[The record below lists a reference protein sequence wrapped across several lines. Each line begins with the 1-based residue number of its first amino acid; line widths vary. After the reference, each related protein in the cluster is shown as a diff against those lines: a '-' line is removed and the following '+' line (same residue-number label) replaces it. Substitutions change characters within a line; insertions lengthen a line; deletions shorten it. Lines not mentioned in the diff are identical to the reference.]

1 MMKDQSPLP
10 HLSLAS
16 PQRDTDTC
24 ATPRNMMIWLKPL
37 RQGALSLGLLVMP
50 LSGTAQDPPPQNVVT
65 SPTRALQGDE
75 AVAHNPLVPTVG
87 LLGQSLASHPTSDA
101 ASGIARTMAT
111 RAANDEIQTWLSR
124 YGNARVQLNVDKN
137 FTLQDSAF
145 DWLLPLYNDES
156 WTVFSQLGARNKDR
170 RNTLN
175 AGLGVRTLQGGWL
188 LGVNSFYD
196 YDLSGHN
203 RRLGL
208 GLEAW
213 TDYWRLSG
221 NQYLRL
227 SDWRAS
233 RDITDYDERPA
244 NGFDIRINGWLP
256 TLPQLGGSFIYEQY
270 RGDHVALFGR
280 NTLQANPYAF
290 TAGINYTPFPLL
302 TLGLDERRGK
312 GGQHDTQISAT
323 LTYRLA
329 DDGSTQL
336 DSSRVAAMR
345 TLANSRH
352 DFVER
357 NNDIV
362 LAYRQPNLLNIS
374 STEYLEGYAGE
385 SAAIQ
390 VSINS
395 KHAIDYLDWQN
406 TASFLLAGGSI
417 NVLPNNSLALI
428 YPPYNQQGENRYNID
443 VIAYDIKGH
452 RSNLSTTRIQVLQS
466 QREIVP
472 TILAGNL
479 IVTQDNAKADGS
491 AQNAV
496 RARVTDANGNP
507 LANQTVQ
514 FSADN
519 GATLSAQQA
528 ASDADGY
535 VTVTLTSLT
544 AGPSHVSATL
554 SNHSQAS
561 VTTTFV
567 ADDSRATILNGN
579 LIVTQ
584 DNAKADGSAQNAV
597 RARVTD
603 ANGNPLANQTVQFSA
618 DNGATLSAQQAASDA
633 DGYVTVTLTSLTAGP
648 SHVSATLSN
657 HSQASVT
664 TTFVADDSRATILN
678 GNLIVTQDNAKADGS
693 AQNAVRARVTDA
705 NGNPLANQTVQ
716 FSADN
721 GATLSVQQAA
731 SDADGYVTVT
741 LTSLTAGP
749 SHVSATLSNHSQASV
764 TTTFVADDA
773 SATILNGNLIVTQ
786 DNAKADGNAQNA
798 ARARVTDANGNP
810 LANQTVQFSADNGA
824 TLSAQ
829 QAASDADGYV
839 TVTLTSLTAG
849 PSLVSATLSNHS
861 QARVTTTFVAD
872 DASATIL
879 NGNLIVTQDNA
890 KADGNAQNAV
900 RARVTDANGNPLA
913 NQTVQFSADNG
924 ATLSA
929 QQAASDADG
938 YVTVTLTSLT
948 AGPSLVSATL
958 SNHSQASVTTTF
970 VADDA
975 SASILNGNLIVTQDN
990 AKADGNAQNAVRARV
1005 TDANGNPLANQTVQL
1020 SADNGATL
1028 SAQQAAS
1035 DADGYVTVTLTSLT
1049 AGPSLVSA
1057 TLSNH
1062 SQASVT
1068 TTFVADDA
1076 SASILN
1082 GNLIVTQDNAK
1093 ADGNAQNAVRARV
1106 TDANGNPLA
1115 NQTVQFSADNGA
1127 TLSAQQ
1133 AASDADGY
1141 VTVTLTSLTAGPSL
1155 VSATLSNHSQARVTT
1170 TFVADDASATIL
1182 NGNLIVTQD
1191 NAKADGNA
1199 QNAVRARVTDANG
1212 NPLANQTVQFS
1223 ADNGA
1228 TLSVQQA
1235 ASDADGYVTVTL
1247 TSLTDGPSH
1256 VSATLSNNNQASV
1269 ITTFAPYDVLTGVLV
1284 NGKIFTVN
1292 EGFPSTGFIGAKFQL
1307 QINNDTAR
1315 NSAYTWSS
1323 SAPGW
1328 VSISPTGEVQLT
1340 TEPATRQPVTLTATA
1355 KDGGDT
1361 LTYHFDIRD
1370 WFISAGAWNYMSA
1383 DDADA
1388 WCSTQ
1393 GNGYQVPSYTRVTN
1407 TTFNLS
1413 PGYRD
1418 IGGLWTEW
1426 GAMASYPASGLPSDQ
1441 TWSKEL
1447 RGSTQRYTT
1456 GLTTGYLYAIS
1467 IASGAGQSLVICNR
1481 SL

>member
-1 MMKDQSPLP
+1 
-10 HLSLAS
+10 
-16 PQRDTDTC
+16 
-24 ATPRNMMIWLKPL
+24 
-37 RQGALSLGLLVMP
+37 
-50 LSGTAQDPPPQNVVT
+50 
-65 SPTRALQGDE
+65 
-75 AVAHNPLVPTVG
+75 
-87 LLGQSLASHPTSDA
+87 
-101 ASGIARTMAT
+101 MAT

-124 YGNARVQLNVDKN
+124 YGNARVLLNVDKN

-145 DWLLPLYNDES
+145 DWLLPLYNDEI
-156 WTVFSQLGARNKDR
+156 WTLFSQLGARNKDR

-175 AGLGVRTLQGGWL
+175 AGLGVRTLHGGWL

-196 YDLSGHN
+196 YDLSSHN

-244 NGFDIRINGWLP
+244 NGFDIRIKGWLP

-302 TLGLDERRGK
+302 TLSLDERRGK
-312 GGQHDTQISAT
+312 GGQHDTQVSAT

-329 DDGSTQL
+329 DDGSAQL

-406 TASFLLAGGSI
+406 TASFLLAGGVI

-428 YPPYNQQGENRYNID
+428 YPPYNQQGGNRYNID

-472 TILAGNL
+472 SILAGNL
-479 IVTQDNAKADGS
+479 IVTQDNAKADGNAQNAVRARVTDANGNPLANQPVQFS
-491 AQNAV
+491 ADNGATLSAQQATSDADGYVTVTLTSLTAGPSHVSATLSNHSQASVTTTFVADDSHSSILNGNLTVTQDNAKADGNAQNAV

-519 GATLSAQQA
+519 GATLSTQQA
-528 ASDADGY
+528 TSDADGY

-584 DNAKADGSAQNAV
+584 DNAKADGNAQNAV

-603 ANGNPLANQTVQFSA
+603 ANGNPLPNQTVQFSA
-618 DNGATLSAQQAASDA
+618 DNGATLSTQQAASDA
-633 DGYVTVTLTSLTAGP
+633 DGYVTVTLTSLTA
-648 SHVSATLSN
+648 
-657 HSQASVT
+657 
-664 TTFVADDSRATILN
+664 
-678 GNLIVTQDNAKADGS
+678 
-693 AQNAVRARVTDA
+693 
-705 NGNPLANQTVQ
+705 
-716 FSADN
+716 
-721 GATLSVQQAA
+721 
-731 SDADGYVTVT
+731 
-741 LTSLTAGP
+741 
-749 SHVSATLSNHSQASV
+749 
-764 TTTFVADDA
+764 
-773 SATILNGNLIVTQ
+773 
-786 DNAKADGNAQNA
+786 
-798 ARARVTDANGNP
+798 
-810 LANQTVQFSADNGA
+810 
-824 TLSAQ
+824 
-829 QAASDADGYV
+829 
-839 TVTLTSLTAG
+839 
-849 PSLVSATLSNHS
+849 
-861 QARVTTTFVAD
+861 
-872 DASATIL
+872 
-879 NGNLIVTQDNA
+879 
-890 KADGNAQNAV
+890 
-900 RARVTDANGNPLA
+900 
-913 NQTVQFSADNG
+913 
-924 ATLSA
+924 
-929 QQAASDADG
+929 
-938 YVTVTLTSLT
+938 
-948 AGPSLVSATL
+948 
-958 SNHSQASVTTTF
+958 
-970 VADDA
+970 
-975 SASILNGNLIVTQDN
+975 
-990 AKADGNAQNAVRARV
+990 
-1005 TDANGNPLANQTVQL
+1005 
-1020 SADNGATL
+1020 
-1028 SAQQAAS
+1028 
-1035 DADGYVTVTLTSLT
+1035 
-1049 AGPSLVSA
+1049 
-1057 TLSNH
+1057 
-1062 SQASVT
+1062 
-1068 TTFVADDA
+1068 
-1076 SASILN
+1076 
-1082 GNLIVTQDNAK
+1082 
-1093 ADGNAQNAVRARV
+1093 
-1106 TDANGNPLA
+1106 
-1115 NQTVQFSADNGA
+1115 
-1127 TLSAQQ
+1127 
-1133 AASDADGY
+1133 
-1141 VTVTLTSLTAGPSL
+1141 
-1155 VSATLSNHSQARVTT
+1155 
-1170 TFVADDASATIL
+1170 
-1182 NGNLIVTQD
+1182 
-1191 NAKADGNA
+1191 
-1199 QNAVRARVTDANG
+1199 
-1212 NPLANQTVQFS
+1212 
-1223 ADNGA
+1223 
-1228 TLSVQQA
+1228 
-1235 ASDADGYVTVTL
+1235 
-1247 TSLTDGPSH
+1247 GPSH

-1292 EGFPSTGFIGAKFQL
+1292 EGFPSTGFIGATFQL
-1307 QINNDTAR
+1307 QINNDTVR

-1340 TEPATRQPVTLTATA
+1340 AEPATRQPVTLTATA

>member
-1 MMKDQSPLP
+1 
-10 HLSLAS
+10 
-16 PQRDTDTC
+16 
-24 ATPRNMMIWLKPL
+24 
-37 RQGALSLGLLVMP
+37 
-50 LSGTAQDPPPQNVVT
+50 
-65 SPTRALQGDE
+65 
-75 AVAHNPLVPTVG
+75 
-87 LLGQSLASHPTSDA
+87 
-101 ASGIARTMAT
+101 MAT

-312 GGQHDTQISAT
+312 GGQHDTQVSAT

-329 DDGSTQL
+329 DDGSAQL

-374 STEYLEGYAGE
+374 CTEYLEGYAGE

-428 YPPYNQQGENRYNID
+428 YPPYNQQEENRYNID

-496 RARVTDANGNP
+496 RASVTDANGNP

-584 DNAKADGSAQNAV
+584 DNAKADGNAQNAV

-657 HSQASVT
+657 HSQARVT
-664 TTFVADDSRATILN
+664 TTFVADDASATILN

-721 GATLSVQQAA
+721 GATLS
-731 SDADGYVTVT
+731 
-741 LTSLTAGP
+741 
-749 SHVSATLSNHSQASV
+749 
-764 TTTFVADDA
+764 
-773 SATILNGNLIVTQ
+773 
-786 DNAKADGNAQNA
+786 
-798 ARARVTDANGNP
+798 
-810 LANQTVQFSADNGA
+810 
-824 TLSAQ
+824 AQ

-839 TVTLTSLTAG
+839 TVTLTSL
-849 PSLVSATLSNHS
+849 
-861 QARVTTTFVAD
+861 
-872 DASATIL
+872 
-879 NGNLIVTQDNA
+879 
-890 KADGNAQNAV
+890 
-900 RARVTDANGNPLA
+900 
-913 NQTVQFSADNG
+913 
-924 ATLSA
+924 
-929 QQAASDADG
+929 AA
-938 YVTVTLTSLT
+938 
-948 AGPSLVSATL
+948 
-958 SNHSQASVTTTF
+958 
-970 VADDA
+970 
-975 SASILNGNLIVTQDN
+975 
-990 AKADGNAQNAVRARV
+990 
-1005 TDANGNPLANQTVQL
+1005 
-1020 SADNGATL
+1020 
-1028 SAQQAAS
+1028 
-1035 DADGYVTVTLTSLT
+1035 
-1049 AGPSLVSA
+1049 
-1057 TLSNH
+1057 
-1062 SQASVT
+1062 
-1068 TTFVADDA
+1068 
-1076 SASILN
+1076 
-1082 GNLIVTQDNAK
+1082 
-1093 ADGNAQNAVRARV
+1093 
-1106 TDANGNPLA
+1106 
-1115 NQTVQFSADNGA
+1115 
-1127 TLSAQQ
+1127 
-1133 AASDADGY
+1133 
-1141 VTVTLTSLTAGPSL
+1141 
-1155 VSATLSNHSQARVTT
+1155 
-1170 TFVADDASATIL
+1170 
-1182 NGNLIVTQD
+1182 
-1191 NAKADGNA
+1191 
-1199 QNAVRARVTDANG
+1199 
-1212 NPLANQTVQFS
+1212 
-1223 ADNGA
+1223 
-1228 TLSVQQA
+1228 
-1235 ASDADGYVTVTL
+1235 
-1247 TSLTDGPSH
+1247 GPSH
-1256 VSATLSNNNQASV
+1256 VSATLSNHSQASV

-1340 TEPATRQPVTLTATA
+1340 AEPATRQPVTLTATA

>member
-145 DWLLPLYNDES
+145 DWLLPLYNDER

-312 GGQHDTQISAT
+312 GGQHDTQVSAT

-329 DDGSTQL
+329 DDGSAQL

-479 IVTQDNAKADGS
+479 IVTQDNAKADGN

-507 LANQTVQ
+507 LTNQTVQ

-633 DGYVTVTLTSLTAGP
+633 DGYVTVTLTSLT
-648 SHVSATLSN
+648 
-657 HSQASVT
+657 
-664 TTFVADDSRATILN
+664 
-678 GNLIVTQDNAKADGS
+678 
-693 AQNAVRARVTDA
+693 
-705 NGNPLANQTVQ
+705 
-716 FSADN
+716 
-721 GATLSVQQAA
+721 
-731 SDADGYVTVT
+731 
-741 LTSLTAGP
+741 
-749 SHVSATLSNHSQASV
+749 
-764 TTTFVADDA
+764 
-773 SATILNGNLIVTQ
+773 
-786 DNAKADGNAQNA
+786 
-798 ARARVTDANGNP
+798 
-810 LANQTVQFSADNGA
+810 
-824 TLSAQ
+824 
-829 QAASDADGYV
+829 
-839 TVTLTSLTAG
+839 
-849 PSLVSATLSNHS
+849 
-861 QARVTTTFVAD
+861 
-872 DASATIL
+872 
-879 NGNLIVTQDNA
+879 
-890 KADGNAQNAV
+890 
-900 RARVTDANGNPLA
+900 
-913 NQTVQFSADNG
+913 
-924 ATLSA
+924 
-929 QQAASDADG
+929 
-938 YVTVTLTSLT
+938 
-948 AGPSLVSATL
+948 
-958 SNHSQASVTTTF
+958 
-970 VADDA
+970 
-975 SASILNGNLIVTQDN
+975 
-990 AKADGNAQNAVRARV
+990 
-1005 TDANGNPLANQTVQL
+1005 
-1020 SADNGATL
+1020 
-1028 SAQQAAS
+1028 
-1035 DADGYVTVTLTSLT
+1035 
-1049 AGPSLVSA
+1049 
-1057 TLSNH
+1057 
-1062 SQASVT
+1062 
-1068 TTFVADDA
+1068 
-1076 SASILN
+1076 
-1082 GNLIVTQDNAK
+1082 
-1093 ADGNAQNAVRARV
+1093 
-1106 TDANGNPLA
+1106 
-1115 NQTVQFSADNGA
+1115 
-1127 TLSAQQ
+1127 
-1133 AASDADGY
+1133 
-1141 VTVTLTSLTAGPSL
+1141 
-1155 VSATLSNHSQARVTT
+1155 
-1170 TFVADDASATIL
+1170 
-1182 NGNLIVTQD
+1182 
-1191 NAKADGNA
+1191 
-1199 QNAVRARVTDANG
+1199 
-1212 NPLANQTVQFS
+1212 
-1223 ADNGA
+1223 
-1228 TLSVQQA
+1228 
-1235 ASDADGYVTVTL
+1235 
-1247 TSLTDGPSH
+1247 DGPSH

-1340 TEPATRQPVTLTATA
+1340 AEPATRQPVTLTATA

>member
-1 MMKDQSPLP
+1 
-10 HLSLAS
+10 
-16 PQRDTDTC
+16 
-24 ATPRNMMIWLKPL
+24 MIWLKPL
-37 RQGALSLGLLVMP
+37 RQGVLSLGLLVMP
-50 LSGTAQDPPPQNVVT
+50 LSGTAQDPPPQSVVT
-65 SPTRALQGDE
+65 SPTRDLQGDE
-75 AVAHNPLVPTVG
+75 APAHNPLIPTVG
-87 LLGQSLASHPTSDA
+87 LLGQSFASHPTSDA

-137 FTLQDSAF
+137 FSLKDSAF

-312 GGQHDTQISAT
+312 GGQHDTQVSAT

-329 DDGSTQL
+329 DDGSAQL

-374 STEYLEGYAGE
+374 CTEYLEGYAGE

-428 YPPYNQQGENRYNID
+428 YPPYNQQEENRYNID

-567 ADDSRATILNGN
+567 ADD
-579 LIVTQ
+579 
-584 DNAKADGSAQNAV
+584 
-597 RARVTD
+597 
-603 ANGNPLANQTVQFSA
+603 
-618 DNGATLSAQQAASDA
+618 
-633 DGYVTVTLTSLTAGP
+633 
-648 SHVSATLSN
+648 
-657 HSQASVT
+657 
-664 TTFVADDSRATILN
+664 
-678 GNLIVTQDNAKADGS
+678 
-693 AQNAVRARVTDA
+693 
-705 NGNPLANQTVQ
+705 
-716 FSADN
+716 
-721 GATLSVQQAA
+721 
-731 SDADGYVTVT
+731 
-741 LTSLTAGP
+741 
-749 SHVSATLSNHSQASV
+749 
-764 TTTFVADDA
+764 A
-773 SATILNGNLIVTQ
+773 SA
-786 DNAKADGNAQNA
+786 
-798 ARARVTDANGNP
+798 
-810 LANQTVQFSADNGA
+810 S
-824 TLSAQ
+824 
-829 QAASDADGYV
+829 
-839 TVTLTSLTAG
+839 
-849 PSLVSATLSNHS
+849 
-861 QARVTTTFVAD
+861 
-872 DASATIL
+872 IL

-913 NQTVQFSADNG
+913 NQIVQFSADNG

-948 AGPSLVSATL
+948 DGPSHVSATL

-1005 TDANGNPLANQTVQL
+1005 TDANGNPLANQ
-1020 SADNGATL
+1020 
-1028 SAQQAAS
+1028 
-1035 DADGYVTVTLTSLT
+1035 
-1049 AGPSLVSA
+1049 
-1057 TLSNH
+1057 
-1062 SQASVT
+1062 
-1068 TTFVADDA
+1068 
-1076 SASILN
+1076 I
-1082 GNLIVTQDNAK
+1082 
-1093 ADGNAQNAVRARV
+1093 
-1106 TDANGNPLA
+1106 
-1115 NQTVQFSADNGA
+1115 VQFSADNGA

-1141 VTVTLTSLTAGPSL
+1141 VTVTLTSLT
-1155 VSATLSNHSQARVTT
+1155 
-1170 TFVADDASATIL
+1170 
-1182 NGNLIVTQD
+1182 
-1191 NAKADGNA
+1191 
-1199 QNAVRARVTDANG
+1199 
-1212 NPLANQTVQFS
+1212 
-1223 ADNGA
+1223 
-1228 TLSVQQA
+1228 
-1235 ASDADGYVTVTL
+1235 
-1247 TSLTDGPSH
+1247 DGPSH
-1256 VSATLSNNNQASV
+1256 VSATLSNHSQASV

-1340 TEPATRQPVTLTATA
+1340 AEPATRQPVTLTATA

-1370 WFISAGAWNYMSA
+1370 WFISAGAWNYMGA
-1383 DDADA
+1383 DGADA

-1413 PGYRD
+1413 PGDRG

-1426 GAMASYPASGLPSDQ
+1426 GAMASYPAAGFPSDQ